1 MNIDEGYY
9 DVTVERTEDC
19 DHGPCTAYV
28 VKGERDQ
35 TPFIF
40 YTYDNLQYQATDPE
54 VFQGGVGNIPESE
67 IMGAELELGAFVT
80 DSLIFD
86 ARLAWLDTEITA
98 SHLAL
103 DNVESEA
110 ATNALLAQ
118 GISLFSPEVEIAR
131 AGQIADVKG
140 NELAKTPGFTA
151 NLALT
156 YSNTIG
162 SWGDFEGTLSYT
174 HRGDFRHRIF
184 NNPTTDEVD
193 SYDTVDLVLRFS
205 PTNANW
211 RVELIGKNLTDED
224 GVNARFTDVFG
235 VGATGDQFI
244 PPRQLMARVG
254 IDF

>member
-1 MNIDEGYY
+1 
-9 DVTVERTEDC
+9 
-19 DHGPCTAYV
+19 
-28 VKGERDQ
+28 
-35 TPFIF
+35 
-40 YTYDNLQYQATDPE
+40 YDNLQYQATDPE

-67 IMGAELELGAFVT
+67 IMGAELELGAFLS

-103 DNVESEA
+103 DNVASEA

-118 GISLFSPEVEIAR
+118 GLNLFSPEVERAR
-131 AGQIADVKG
+131 AAQIADVQG

-156 YSNTIG
+156 YSHALAA
-162 SWGDFEGTLSYT
+162 WGDIEGTLSYT

-184 NNPTTDEVD
+184 NNPLTDEVD
-193 SYDTVDLVLRFS
+193 GYDTVDLLVRLLPS
-205 PTNANW
+205 GANW
-211 RVELIGKNLTDED
+211 RLELIGKNLTDED
-224 GVNARFTDVFG
+224 GINARFTDVFG

-244 PPRQLMARVG
+244 PPRQLMVRVG
-254 IDF
+254 LDF